1 MKHFKVS
8 KISKYRSELMGV
20 ATILIFVVHSYDRG
34 VVMPASIKT
43 ICALGSL
50 GVDIFLLVSG
60 FGLWY
65 SLSKTGGGH
74 KLVFKKIHSY
84 ISSILIDF
92 RSTYIIIYRGR

>member
-1 MKHFKVS
+1 MKLFEIN
-8 KISKYRSELMGV
+8 KISKYRLELMGV

-60 FGLWY
+60 LGLYY
-65 SLSKTGGGH
+65 SLSKMGEAVRKH
-74 KLVFKKIHSY
+74 NVS
-84 ISSILIDF
+84 
-92 RSTYIIIYRGR
+92 